1 MDRSLFIVMSG
12 AKETLQ
18 AQSSVS
24 NNLANVNT
32 TGFKADLE
40 QFRSMPVFGPGFPS
54 RVYALNERPATDFDP
69 GPIQTTGRDLD
80 VAIEGDGWIA
90 VQAPDGSEAY
100 TRRGDLHVTPEG
112 LLQTGNGLPILGE
125 NGPIAIPPAQKID
138 IGTDGTITIVPLGEK
153 PDVTAV
159 VDRIKLIRARP
170 EQLEKGLDGL
180 IRFKDGRTGD
190 ADAGVTLVSG
200 ALERSNVNSVAALVD
215 MIELAR
221 RYELQVKM
229 MKTAEEDAAATTRLL
244 RMG

>member
-1 MDRSLFIVMSG
+1 MDRSLFVAMSG

-40 QFRSMPVFGPGFPS
+40 QFRSMPVFGPGFPT

-80 VAIEGDGWIA
+80 VAVKGDGWIA

-100 TRRGDLHVTPEG
+100 TRRGDLRITPEG

-138 IGTDGTITIVPLGEK
+138 IAGDGTITIVPLGEK
-153 PDVTAV
+153 PSVTAV
-159 VDRIKLIRARP
+159 VDRIKLVRP
-170 EQLEKGLDGL
+170 DPRQLEKGTDGL
-180 IRFKDGRTGD
+180 IRLKNGQTAE

-215 MIELAR
+215 LIELAR

-229 MKTAEEDAAATTRLL
+229 MKTAEADADATTQLL

>member
-1 MDRSLFIVMSG
+1 MDRSLFVAMSG

-40 QFRSMPVFGPGFPS
+40 QFRSMPVFGPGFPT

-69 GPIQTTGRDLD
+69 GPIQTTGRELD
-80 VAIEGDGWIA
+80 VAVKGDGWIA

-100 TRRGDLHVTPEG
+100 TRRGDLRITPEG
-112 LLQTGNGLPILGE
+112 MLQTGDGLPILGE

-138 IGTDGTITIVPLGEK
+138 IAGDGTITIVPLGEK

-159 VDRIKLIRARP
+159 VDRIKLVRTDPR
-170 EQLEKGLDGL
+170 QLEKGIDGL
-180 IRFKDGRTGD
+180 IRLKNGQTAE

-215 MIELAR
+215 LIELAR

-229 MKTAEEDAAATTRLL
+229 MKTAETDADATSRLL

>member
-1 MDRSLFIVMSG
+1 MDRSLFVAMSG

-32 TGFKADLE
+32 TGFKADME
-40 QFRSMPVFGPGFPS
+40 QFRSMPVFGPGFPT

-69 GPIQTTGRDLD
+69 GPIQTTGRELD
-80 VAIEGDGWIA
+80 VAVKGDGWIA

-100 TRRGDLHVTPEG
+100 TRRGDLRVTPEG

-138 IGTDGTITIVPLGEK
+138 IAGDGTITIVPLGEK

-159 VDRIKLIRARP
+159 VDRIKLVRAEAR
-170 EQLEKGLDGL
+170 QLEKGPDGL
-180 IRFKDGRTGD
+180 VRLKNGQTAEAD
-190 ADAGVTLVSG
+190 ADVTLISG

-215 MIELAR
+215 LIELAR

-229 MKTAEEDAAATTRLL
+229 MKTAEEDADATSQLL

>member
-1 MDRSLFIVMSG
+1 MDRSLFVVMSG

-24 NNLANVNT
+24 NNLANINT

-40 QFRSMPVFGPGFPS
+40 QFRSMPVFGPGFPT

-80 VAIEGDGWIA
+80 VAVKGDGWIA

-100 TRRGDLHVTPEG
+100 TRRGDLRLTPEG
-112 LLQTGNGLPILGE
+112 LLQTGDGLPILGE
-125 NGPIAIPPAQKID
+125 NGPIAVPPAQKID
-138 IGTDGTITIVPLGEK
+138 IAGDGTITIVPLGEK

-159 VDRIKLIRARP
+159 VDRIKLVRP
-170 EQLEKGLDGL
+170 DPRQLEKGLDGL
-180 IRFKDGRTGD
+180 VRLKNGRTAE

-200 ALERSNVNSVAALVD
+200 ALEHSNVNSVAALVD
-215 MIELAR
+215 LIELAR

-229 MKTAEEDAAATTRLL
+229 MKTAETDADATAQLL